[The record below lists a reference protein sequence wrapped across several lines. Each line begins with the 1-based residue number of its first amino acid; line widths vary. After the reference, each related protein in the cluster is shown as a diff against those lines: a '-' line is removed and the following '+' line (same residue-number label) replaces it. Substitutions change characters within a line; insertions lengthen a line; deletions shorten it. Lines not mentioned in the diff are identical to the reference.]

1 MTQGTGAAKEM
12 LLRCINASLEKK
24 ARNVVV
30 LNVQA
35 LSSFTDYF
43 ILLSGTS
50 SRQVQAI
57 SAAIRENLRQQR
69 ILPLGVEGEAGGQWV
84 LLDYGDVVIHVFY
97 EPIREFYDL
106 ERLWSEAPR
115 MDIPGETTRVTAL
128 AEGL

>member
-1 MTQGTGAAKEM
+1 MTQGTGAAQEM

-43 ILLSGTS
+43 ILLSRAS

-115 MDIPGETTRVTAL
+115 MDIPEETTRVTAL

>member
-1 MTQGTGAAKEM
+1 MTQGTGAAQEM

-43 ILLSGTS
+43 ILLSGAS

-115 MDIPGETTRVTAL
+115 MDIPEETTRVTAL

>member
-1 MTQGTGAAKEM
+1 MTQGTGAAQEM